1 MRARFAEISKIFSL
15 STTMKTRGNPLRA
28 MQVTRDWSA
37 RHAAYVVPVGR
48 PESDQRCQRSMIH
61 CVTEGR

>member
-1 MRARFAEISKIFSL
+1 MRARFAETSKIFSL
-15 STTMKTRGNPLRA
+15 STTMKTRGNSHSV

-37 RHAAYVVPVGR
+37 GMLLTSSRLAGR
-48 PESDQRCQRSMIH
+48 NRIQRCQRSMIH